1 MQFGD
6 PIYWFL
12 QPFEISR
19 APICRPGVEAVNNP
33 NYIEDMEVKMRL
45 ILPVLGLVFTGLLGA
60 CATTKNPSGLDRIQE
75 SRVLRV
81 GTTGDYAPFSKWTGS
96 EFEGIDME
104 LARDLGKSLGAE
116 VVFVK
121 TSWPTLLE
129 DLQAGKFDVAMSGIS
144 KKLNRQRVGMFSD
157 GYVSYGKM
165 GIAKCSKAR
174 RFGSLKAIDK
184 KGVTLMVNP
193 GGTNESFAR
202 VHIKAANIKVHP
214 SNSEIFDQIL
224 KGNADLM
231 ITDSVEVYYQAK
243 KHQGKLCPTMKE
255 PITKSEIAVLMGR
268 DVVLKEYVDT
278 WLHLLTISGKKD
290 EVLGR
295 FIKN

>member
-1 MQFGD
+1 
-6 PIYWFL
+6 
-12 QPFEISR
+12 
-19 APICRPGVEAVNNP
+19 
-33 NYIEDMEVKMRL
+33 MRS

-60 CATTKNPSGLDRIQE
+60 CATTKNHSGLDRIQE
-75 SRVLRV
+75 SRVLKV

-104 LARDLGKSLGAE
+104 LARNLGKSLGAE
-116 VVFVK
+116 VEFVK
-121 TSWPTLLE
+121 TSWPTLMA

-165 GIAKCSKAR
+165 GIAKCSQAK
-174 RFGSLKAIDK
+174 RFSSLESIDK

-202 VHIKAANIKVHP
+202 ANIKTANIKMHP
-214 SNSEIFDQIL
+214 NNSEIFDQIL

-231 ITDSVEVYYQAK
+231 ITDSVEVYYQVK
-243 KHQGKLCPTMKE
+243 KHKGKLCPTMNE
-255 PITKSEIAVLMGR
+255 PITKSEIAILMGR

-278 WLHLLTISGKKD
+278 WLHLLTITGKRD
-290 EVLGR
+290 EILKKY
-295 FIKN
+295 F